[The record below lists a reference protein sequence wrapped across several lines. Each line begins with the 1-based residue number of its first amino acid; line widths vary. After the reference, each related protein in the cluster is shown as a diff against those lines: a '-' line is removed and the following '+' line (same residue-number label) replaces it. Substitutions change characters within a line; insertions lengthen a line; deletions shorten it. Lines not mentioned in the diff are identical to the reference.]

1 MAKSLSRRLPPGR
14 DLLYFFAVCVLP
26 INLWSMINLLQHIP
40 AWVLRFNTWDLLGAA
55 AYTQVFAL
63 FEILVVFLFMVILA
77 SFFPG
82 SVIKVNFF
90 ALSSLVVILASAW
103 TVIMHR
109 ITDCCDA
116 FSQFGA
122 GDLALLLFGYLI
134 SFVLAYALIR
144 FDANTERAMRTFVER
159 IAVLSAFYVALDLI
173 SVAVVV
179 IRNV

>member
-1 MAKSLSRRLPPGR
+1 
-14 DLLYFFAVCVLP
+14 
-26 INLWSMINLLQHIP
+26 
-40 AWVLRFNTWDLLGAA
+40 
-55 AYTQVFAL
+55 
-63 FEILVVFLFMVILA
+63 
-77 SFFPG
+77 
-82 SVIKVNFF
+82 
-90 ALSSLVVILASAW
+90 
-103 TVIMHR
+103 MHR